1 MIYGRQ
7 SCDTRKM
14 EDGADVDL
22 GNKKFGGQEVS
33 RSLRRCVHSKRI
45 HIHGRRIRLLRA

>member
-14 EDGADVDL
+14 EKDTNIDL
-22 GNKKFGGQEVS
+22 GDKAFGGQEALVVLDHVHPNEYVS
-33 RSLRRCVHSKRI
+33 STAGLRSP
-45 HIHGRRIRLLRA
+45 A